1 MDCALIKT
9 CEVFNDRL
17 SAPPTSPRHQKPFA
31 AFSIGLKVYCPLAW
45 RCGNCCHF
53 VFSLLTSWG
62 FWNEWRGDNSLLE
75 VAARFDKSFTTDASS
90 PVRPSDPAWLPL
102 MRVIRKYSH
111 ADFRLIGN
119 RSFLPA
125 PKRSSPR
132 KITTRVRNGQPQ
144 PPYRAH
150 LQRVARTR
158 RRAARRLADRCTI
171 EDLHNW
177 IRNDE
182 ADFDFRVRT
191 YIFNVLTLCVGVFLA
206 LPEKPKRPRNSDSDE
221 PPARA

>member
-1 MDCALIKT
+1 MIAFLRRPLLPAIKNLLQRFPSDLKST
-9 CEVFNDRL
+9 VRWL
-17 SAPPTSPRHQKPFA
+17 GVAVTA
-31 AFSIGLKVYCPLAW
+31 AT
-45 RCGNCCHF
+45 F

-111 ADFRLIGN
+111 ADLPTDREPLVFARSKAILSAKDNDSGTEWTAPTTPIVLIYKEWPGHGDV
-119 RSFLPA
+119 
-125 PKRSSPR
+125 PR
-132 KITTRVRNGQPQ
+132 GDW
-144 PPYRAH
+144 
-150 LQRVARTR
+150 RTVG
-158 RRAARRLADRCTI
+158 TI